1 MGFIDDMRAAGH
13 AVESTCR
20 VQLGEQGCPVAARAW
35 RRSRRPADRTV
46 SDAVIMNAIL
56 ATAGTTGRRGWLTVF
71 QKRIEPTAH
80 TRDAGSGRCPQV
92 NPVQPPSFP
101 CLAIVP

>member
-1 MGFIDDMRAAGH
+1 MQLRIRCTTQVWITAFGHTPAIACGSTPSNAGRL
-13 AVESTCR
+13 S
-20 VQLGEQGCPVAARAW
+20 
-35 RRSRRPADRTV
+35 
-46 SDAVIMNAIL
+46 
-56 ATAGTTGRRGWLTVF
+56 GWLTVF

-80 TRDAGSGRCPQV
+80 TCDAGSGRCPQV